1 MINKKYLNIS
11 EVSQLLQI
19 EEHKIRY
26 WDSIDPK
33 TNKYRIE
40 GISTKSKG
48 GTRYFNNENINKLK
62 KLKNILY
69 DGESQNYSIKL
80 ADKILS
86 SNSKINI
93 QKDQNGS
100 ENRYEEN
107 VEKIEQI
114 LNKMRLLLKKK
125 YLEKITRYQKFQF
138 QLLKVQL

>member
-11 EVSQLLQI
+11 EVSKMLQI

-48 GTRYFNNENINKLK
+48 GTRYFNKENIKKLE

-69 DGESQNYSIKL
+69 EGKNQNYSIKL
-80 ADKILS
+80 AEKILS
-86 SNSKINI
+86 SSNRFSREKDDNDTNI
-93 QKDQNGS
+93 QHLHNK
-100 ENRYEEN
+100 
-107 VEKIEQI
+107 EKIDQI
-114 LNKMRLLLKKK
+114 LKKMRNLLNNS
-125 YLEKITRYQKFQF
+125 
-138 QLLKVQL
+138 